1 MQGARAELLLAP
13 AVPGD
18 IILLNVD
25 GSHSWAIQKASFM
38 ACDEHVTIGTKI
50 QGFSKACCSDEGLFV
65 LKATGK
71 GRLLV
76 TSYGGVIRYDLKA
89 GEVRLLEQPNE
100 LSAVHHRE
108 HVAQQQGRGRGPC
121 AALRCRGLALGTGA
135 PVARK
140 QSAACLL
147 GP

>member
-1 MQGARAELLLAP
+1 MRGDAPQGQCVLQGGRADLLLAP

-18 IILLNVD
+18 IILLHVD
-25 GSHSWAIQKASFM
+25 GHHGWAIQKASFM
-38 ACDEHVTIGTKI
+38 ACDEHVAIGTKI

-89 GEVRLLEQPNE
+89 GEVRLLEEPHEPTAVYHNE
-100 LSAVHHRE
+100 LA
-108 HVAQQQGRGRGPC
+108 AQMQGQGRG
-121 AALRCRGLALGTGA
+121 
-135 PVARK
+135 
-140 QSAACLL
+140 
-147 GP
+147 